1 MGTLTL
7 AFTFSLEK
15 QIGGLLLI
23 TLSWGPSEPTKIW
36 FFLSSF
42 FIFWAN
48 LVSGILDYGHNNVS
62 TVNNENEIYYKI
74 NEIAKADDVIIFLG
88 AGNITQ
94 FSDTII
100 SKINNLEVKN
110 G

>member
-1 MGTLTL
+1 MNFKNKSFLGDSGTL
-7 AFTFSLEK
+7 
-15 QIGGLLLI
+15 LLGFI
-23 TLSWGPSEPTKIW
+23 IS
-36 FFLSSF
+36 FL
-42 FIFWAN
+42 FIKLYN
-48 LVSGILDYGHNNVS
+48 LNYIKY
-62 TVNNENEIYYKI
+62 
-74 NEIAKADDVIIFLG
+74 ADDVVIFLG